1 MKSKWILAMA
11 AFLAAACGGPAME
24 ASVRF
29 GDRPLAFE
37 NRVFAIQVDSATA
50 VGAILWSAGVAFDG
64 DLSGY
69 VYPAVVV
76 GYVESGSCDASVR
89 VDRDGESRATSVEIR
104 SSKSDC
110 DDSAAPRLALIDAI
124 AGPVDQLDLSY
135 DGQPIPVVSELPA
148 PCCGIESG
156 G

>member
-1 MKSKWILAMA
+1 VKSTWILAMA

-29 GDRPLAFE
+29 DDRPHAFE

-89 VDRDGESRATSVEIR
+89 VDRDGESRATSVEILN
-104 SSKSDC
+104 SQDSC
-110 DDSAAPRLALIDAI
+110 TDDANPRLALIDAI
-124 AGPVDQLDLSY
+124 AGPLDQLDLSF
-135 DGQPIPVVSELPA
+135 DGEPIAVVTELPA
-148 PCCGIESG
+148 PCCGIE
-156 G
+156 

>member
-1 MKSKWILAMA
+1 
-11 AFLAAACGGPAME
+11 ME

-29 GDRPLAFE
+29 DDRPHAFE
-37 NRVFAIQVDSATA
+37 IRVFAIQVDSAGD
-50 VGAILWSAGVAFDG
+50 VEAILWSAGIAFDG

-104 SSKSDC
+104 SSKSAC
-110 DDSAAPRLALIDAI
+110 DDSAASRLALIDAI
-124 AGPVDQLDLSY
+124 AGPVDQLDLLF
-135 DGQPIPVVSELPA
+135 DGEPIAVVTELPA
-148 PCCGIESG
+148 LCC
-156 G
+156 